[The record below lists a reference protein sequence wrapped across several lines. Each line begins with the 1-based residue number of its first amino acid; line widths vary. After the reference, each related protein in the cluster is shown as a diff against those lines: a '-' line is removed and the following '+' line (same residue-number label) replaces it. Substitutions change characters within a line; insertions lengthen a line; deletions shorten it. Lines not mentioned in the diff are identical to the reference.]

1 MIPPG
6 ECLYAG
12 RKRRKPIQKQRP
24 ALESEKSNPS
34 KRHRDRLNAELDH
47 LASLLPFPPDIISK
61 LDKLSVLRLSVSY
74 LRVKS
79 FFQAVQ
85 DTGSRRPV
93 AGDPS
98 SGDGHPSGGS
108 EVLEGRLLLE
118 SLNGFALVV
127 SAEGMIFYASATIV
141 DYLGFHQTDVMHQNV
156 YDYIHVDDR
165 QDFCRQLH
173 WAMDPPPVAL
183 GQPTLPETGEDSV
196 LQRLLQA
203 QDAGAGPP
211 PEFAAFLTR
220 CFVCRVRCL
229 LDSTS
234 GFLTMQFQG
243 KLKFLFGQKKKTPSG
258 TVLPPRLSLFCVAVP
273 VLLPSVAE
281 MRVKTALLRAKPRAD
296 VVATVDTKA
305 KATPSLC
312 ESELHGKPSYFA
324 GRSNGEN
331 GIPVFR
337 VHADAD
343 ADRWAQAPVR
353 APCLCVGGT
362 DLVLDP
368 EEAEEDRE
376 EEDHGRMLSGS
387 SGARGQR
394 EVHMYNCGFKAAG
407 KMRHLSWTAERHNQ
421 GSSVKLEP
429 EPHGSGPLSV
439 CAKPP
444 GTCVP
449 YPGIQGTFNA
459 SGVTAFRNAPST
471 HPLDHPPSAP
481 CGRTSRP
488 WQDCDQALVP
498 PRTSC
503 HLPQGVLGNG
513 LPHSRTQ
520 RFPMGGYSAE
530 DAELQSAPVPPAA
543 LCNPVL
549 SPDVPIKVENDSGS
563 EDTAEGYTK
572 PRSQVWLGAS
582 DLAKRQQVSFPNRML
597 LKTEPDL
604 PGHLPPCADSRQFSY
619 TPHLGPSVSGP
630 HPSCRTTTRPCPC
643 YPAGWACL
651 ERMRGLPCPELPHR
665 PLQDPGARH
674 PCPLRRD
681 CRAPGAAPVVK
692 REPLDSLSWA
702 KHSQGGVPGMLP
714 KSALAALVPPKVP
727 ECRFLP

>member
-47 LASLLPFPPDIISK
+47 LASLLPFPADIISK

-85 DTGSRRPV
+85 ETGSQLPV

-98 SGDGHPSGGS
+98 SGDGHPPGGS

-173 WAMDPPPVAL
+173 WAMDPPSAAL
-183 GQPTLPETGEDSV
+183 GQPTLPETGDDAV
-196 LQRLLQA
+196 LRRLLQA
-203 QDAGAGPP
+203 QDPGAGPP
-211 PEFAAFLTR
+211 SEFAAFLTR

-243 KLKFLFGQKKKTPSG
+243 KLKFLFGQKKKAPSG

-281 MRVKTALLRAKPRAD
+281 MRMKTALLRAKPRAD
-296 VVATVDTKA
+296 AGATTDTKA

-312 ESELHGKPSYFA
+312 ESELHGKPSNIA

-337 VHADAD
+337 AHAD
-343 ADRWAQAPVR
+343 ADRWARAPAR
-353 APCLCVGGT
+353 APCLCLGGN

-368 EEAEEDRE
+368 EGAAGDRE
-376 EEDHGRMLSGS
+376 EEAHGRMLSSS

-394 EVHMYNCGFKAAG
+394 EVHLYNCRLEAAG
-407 KMRHLSWTAERHNQ
+407 KMRHLGWTTERHSQ
-421 GSSVKLEP
+421 GRSAKLQPQPCGNGPFSMCAEP
-429 EPHGSGPLSV
+429 R
-439 CAKPP
+439 

-449 YPGIQGTFNA
+449 YAGVQGTFDA
-459 SGVTAFRNAPST
+459 SGSAAFRNAPSA
-471 HPLDHPPSAP
+471 HPLDHPPSAH

-488 WQDCDQALVP
+488 WRDCDQALVSP
-498 PRTSC
+498 LTSC
-503 HLPQGVLGNG
+503 HLP
-513 LPHSRTQ
+513 HSGAQ
-520 RFPMGGYSAE
+520 RFPTGGYSAE
-530 DAELQSAPVPPAA
+530 DAKLRSAPVPPRA
-543 LCNPVL
+543 LGNPMMSL
-549 SPDVPIKVENDSGS
+549 DVPIKVENDSGS
-563 EDTAEGYTK
+563 EDTAEGYPK

-582 DLAKRQQVSFPNRML
+582 DLAKRQPVSFPNRMH

-604 PGHLPPCADSRQFSY
+604 PAHLPRCADSRHFTY
-619 TPHLGPSVSGP
+619 TPHLGPSVLGP
-630 HPSCRTTTRPCPC
+630 HANCRATARPSPS
-643 YPAGWACL
+643 YPAGCACL
-651 ERMRGLPCPELPHR
+651 ERMCGLPGPEPAHCPQQE
-665 PLQDPGARH
+665 PGARC

-681 CRAPGAAPVVK
+681 GRAPGAAPVVK
-692 REPLDSLSWA
+692 SEPLDSLPWA

-714 KSALAALVPPKVP
+714 KSALAALMPPKAP
-727 ECRFLP
+727 ECMFLP